1 MEKSERFG
9 AEGEK
14 AATGLSWW
22 NAAFGVRRAIVTQQ
36 HPSINQSSRQ
46 AIYLRSFSS
55 SSRDCVA
62 RRHPTD
68 AQRSA
73 ALNPSILQLP
83 PTRGRGRDA
92 HPSSSPFESG
102 LCCSASDTSARCAT
116 FPCGLT
122 RGAEARG
129 ERPRIRSRSSRP
141 HASANP

>member
-1 MEKSERFG
+1 MRFG
-9 AEGEK
+9 AERKK
-14 AATGLSWW
+14 AVTGLGGMRHSGRDGQLSP
-22 NAAFGVRRAIVTQQ
+22 NSI
-36 HPSINQSSRQ
+36 HPSVNQT
-46 AIYLRSFSS
+46 IYLRSFSS

-68 AQRSA
+68 TQRSA

-122 RGAEARG
+122 RGPEARG
-129 ERPRIRSRSSRP
+129 ERPGIRSRSSRP